1 MPITSDAPWDPKVLD
16 YVPPIEWYKEQPQSL
31 KLIEES
37 IFDQHGE
44 YKDST
49 TPDLTKEDQ
58 ILDAETP
65 TDDPNYK
72 APIETSKSDMWV
84 CLHNLIRGETI
95 PEYRTFFAG
104 RQVLEIDIDHRVAH
118 PNR

>member
-16 YVPPIEWYKEQPQSL
+16 YIPPIEWYNEQVEAL
-31 KLIEES
+31 KLIEDS

-44 YKDST
+44 YKDSL

-65 TDDPNYK
+65 TDNPNYK
-72 APIETSKSDMWV
+72 APIETSKSDMRV
-84 CLHNLIRGETI
+84 YLHNLSRVE
-95 PEYRTFFAG
+95 
-104 RQVLEIDIDHRVAH
+104 DI
-118 PNR
+118 